1 MDAQVEALLKD
12 QINKELYSAYFYL
25 AIAGYYQGR
34 SLDGSVTGSP
44 GSRRKNRGTPSKF

>member
-25 AIAGYYQGR
+25 AICRIPIRAG
-34 SLDGSVTGSP
+34 V
-44 GSRRKNRGTPSKF
+44 